1 MRFAIASF
9 IVLQAYG
16 QTAPDAATL
25 IKQSK
30 NALAGYRSYQ
40 IVQEMTMDGT
50 PMAGFTMTTT
60 ASIVNPNKL
69 RMEVKTAGI
78 DAALTVSDG
87 TNGWMYM
94 PAFKQYAKVPPDS
107 PDMYEMMGG
116 FAMSPGLS
124 DADEAHSKVT
134 GSEVLEVDGQ
144 LHDCWVIESRMD
156 KAGDAGPAQMTDMVY
171 TYWIDKTLGFGLKMS
186 MSGKTKV
193 GNSAPISTRT
203 VTTTRSLKLN
213 VDLPDSLFVFT
224 PPADAKENSDLI
236 NEVGAISGG
245 GSSGAEAVAPA
256 AAKPKMPEPGEPEA
270 FIPLLNP
277 AERIEPAY
285 PPEARAK
292 GLQGMVDV
300 LVTVDSTGTVVHQEP
315 LSGPA
320 ELRGA
325 AMDAVQQWRFRPV
338 YRNGH
343 PVAAYTTEM
352 VDFYVPGAPKNPAD
366 LNMSL
371 SEEMAATQKTQDL
384 NARFPRS
391 AEQVLADAEDQIR
404 DADTESRFYAL
415 ADIAREAMDAG
426 AVDKASS
433 YATELLKMAADNQD
447 DWNYGN
453 AVFTG
458 NMVLGL
464 VALRQGSVAQARLY
478 LLESG
483 KTKGSPQLDSFGP
496 DFTLARELL
505 RQGERDAVVDFLA
518 ACKSFW
524 KLGLDRLD
532 QMIAAV
538 KSGDGF

>member
-1 MRFAIASF
+1 MRFAVA
-9 IVLQAYG
+9 VLILSPAFG

-30 NALAGYRSYQ
+30 DALAGYRSYQ
-40 IVQEMTMDGT
+40 IVQDMSMDLGAAS
-50 PMAGFTMTTT
+50 PMAGFTMTMTS
-60 ASIVNPNKL
+60 SIVNPNKL
-69 RMEVKTAGI
+69 RMEMKTAGI

-87 TNGWMYM
+87 TNAWMYM
-94 PAFKQYAKVPPDS
+94 PMFKQYAKVPAES
-107 PDMYEMMGG
+107 PDMHEMMDG
-116 FAMSPGLS
+116 FGMSPGLS
-124 DADEAHSKVT
+124 EIDGNRAKVT

-144 LHDCWVIESRMD
+144 PHDCWVIESPLD
-156 KAGDAGPAQMTDMVY
+156 KASGEGPAQMTDVVY
-171 TYWIDKTLGFGLKMS
+171 RFWIDKTFGFELKMT

-193 GNSAPISTRT
+193 GNSAPTSTRT

-236 NEVGAISGG
+236 NGMGAIAGG
-245 GSSGAEAVAPA
+245 APDQEEPKTAAEKSVQ
-256 AAKPKMPEPGEPEA
+256 PGEPEA
-270 FIPLLNP
+270 FVPLLHP
-277 AERIEPAY
+277 IEYIEPAY
-285 PPEARAK
+285 PPEAQAK
-292 GLQGMVDV
+292 GVQGTVNV
-300 LVTVDSTGTVVHQEP
+300 LVTVDSTGAVVHQEP

-325 AMDAVQQWRFRPV
+325 AMDVVQKWRFHPL

-352 VDFYVPGAPKNPAD
+352 VDFLIPGSKRTPAD
-366 LNMSL
+366 LNMNL

-391 AEQVLADAEDQIR
+391 PEQVLADSEDQIR
-404 DADTESRFYAL
+404 DADTESRFYEL

-426 AVDKASS
+426 AVEKASS
-433 YATELLKMAADNQD
+433 YATELLKMAADDQD

-464 VALRQGSVAQARLY
+464 VALRQGSVGQARLY
-478 LLESG
+478 LLESA

-496 DFTLARELL
+496 DFTLARALL
-505 RQGERDAVVDFLA
+505 RQGERDAVLDFLA

-524 KLGLDRLD
+524 TLGGDRLD

-538 KSGDGF
+538 KSGDTF